1 VSDRHVFTAIT
12 GFGRRLIPK
21 SVPYRYRLGPA
32 SSVDVER
39 SVGDTWRSVRVDPA
53 AASRSE
59 QAGCDLAD
67 VADIQTAP
75 KWDRW
80 WLDTSL
86 FRVPL
91 LAGWVAASTDGPCPF
106 DLLGPADAL
115 IFVQTPRRLPPI
127 AEMRTPEQFVV
138 QTGSSSRSD
147 WIEVRYALK
156 GVEWR
161 QRHDVMR
168 VPGINL
174 VITGQAPAQDMP
186 ATAQAQD
193 ELVATLVVSDGVP
206 K

>member
-1 VSDRHVFTAIT
+1 MTDRHVFTAVT
-12 GFGRRLIPK
+12 GFGVRLIPK
-21 SVPYRYRLGPA
+21 APPYRYRLGPG

-39 SVGDTWRSVRVDPA
+39 SMGDAWRSARVDPTEG
-53 AASRSE
+53 SRSE
-59 QAGCDLAD
+59 QATRDLAD
-67 VADIQTAP
+67 VLDIQTGP

-91 LAGWVAASTDGPCPF
+91 PAGWVAASTEGPCPF

-127 AEMRTPEQFVV
+127 GEMRSPEQSVV
-138 QTGSSSRSD
+138 QTGSTSRSD
-147 WIEVRYALK
+147 WIEVRYVLN

-161 QRHDVMR
+161 QRHDVLQ

-174 VITGQAPAQDMP
+174 VVTGQATAGDMP
-186 ATAQAQD
+186 ATVKAQD
-193 ELVATLVVSDGVP
+193 ELVAALVVSDGVGR
-206 K
+206 